1 MDPAER
7 AELEKH
13 TRAEYF
19 DAIDE
24 LKHTPGITN
33 EDIKDF
39 EKSAIIA
46 KSVEVVKLQAE
57 YQKEIRKRAGNNY
70 KDVKS
75 KVARCI
81 KVRNKAVKRNKAIKN
96 GERFG

>member
-1 MDPAER
+1 
-7 AELEKH
+7 
-13 TRAEYF
+13 
-19 DAIDE
+19 

-46 KSVEVVKLQAE
+46 KSVEVVKLLADH
-57 YQKEIRKRAGNNY
+57 QKEIRKKAANNY
-70 KDVKS
+70 REVKS

-81 KVRNKAVKRNKAIKN
+81 KVRNKAIKRSKQAKNKQK
-96 GERFG
+96 FGD